1 MSIQILLTLKPVPRP
16 PVRILYVEDQ
26 PAVVAIVKLEL
37 VRARMDVTTVTSG
50 ERCLALVREQPFDL
64 ILMDPTLPCMSG
76 LEVCR
81 RLKADG
87 VLKLIPVIFFTAFP
101 EQAQER
107 EARRL
112 GAADYLQKCF
122 HTTQLAVRILAAVG
136 VARAVASGSMDQER
150 ALSPLPVNR
159 QNAPVSP
166 PALDSGGSVFHER
179 DASPRLSPAQP
190 PESIF
195 PLSAPVPPAG
205 AVAV

>member
-1 MSIQILLTLKPVPRP
+1 MSFQLLLTLKPVPRP

-37 VRARMDVTTVTSG
+37 VRARMDVTTVASG
-50 ERCLALVREQPFDL
+50 ERCLVLVREQPFDL
-64 ILMDPTLPCMSG
+64 ILLDPTLPCMSG

-81 RLKADG
+81 RLKADA
-87 VLKLIPVIFFTAFP
+87 VLKRIPVIFFTAFP

-122 HTTQLAVRILAAVG
+122 HTTQLAARILAAVG

-150 ALSPLPVNR
+150 ALPPLPVSR
-159 QNAPVSP
+159 ENAPVSR
-166 PALDSGGSVFHER
+166 PALGLGGSVFHER
-179 DASPRLSPAQP
+179 ESSPRLSPGQP
-190 PESIF
+190 PESRF

-205 AVAV
+205 SVTL